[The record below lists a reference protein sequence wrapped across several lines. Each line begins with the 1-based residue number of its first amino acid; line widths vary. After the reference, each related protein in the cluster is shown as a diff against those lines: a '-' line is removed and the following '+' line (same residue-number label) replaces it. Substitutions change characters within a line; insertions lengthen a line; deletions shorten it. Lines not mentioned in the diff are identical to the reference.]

1 VSSIAIL
8 GISSVFVVRGIHFGH
23 GPYLGLRGSTSGTTP
38 SPTFRAKKRK
48 AGAESK
54 EPDPQADP
62 QAAGFWNQK
71 LDFIVRDSMRF
82 TLWDF
87 RILLTFNNALPDDSV
102 FKSSGLE
109 LVLLVNSGGFP
120 LLLPPPTLAAWKF
133 LGYYSIFFVS
143 SGIAL
148 FGSPDCPQTILD

>member
-1 VSSIAIL
+1 MTFPSSPEKKRAA
-8 GISSVFVVRGIHFGH
+8 SK
-23 GPYLGLRGSTSGTTP
+23 

-71 LDFIVRDSMRF
+71 LDFIVQDSTWF
-82 TLWDF
+82 TLQDF
-87 RILLTFNNALPDDSV
+87 RILLTFDNALPDDSA

-120 LLLPPPTLAAWKF
+120 LLLPPPSLAAWKF
-133 LGYYSIFFVS
+133 LGYFFR
-143 SGIAL
+143 L
-148 FGSPDCPQTILD
+148 FRNCPFQIP

>member
-1 VSSIAIL
+1 MAFPLSPEKKRAASK
-8 GISSVFVVRGIHFGH
+8 S
-23 GPYLGLRGSTSGTTP
+23 P

-48 AGAESK
+48 SSVESK

-71 LDFIVRDSMRF
+71 LDFIVRESMRF
-82 TLWDF
+82 TLWAF
-87 RILLTFNNALPDDSV
+87 RILLTFDNALPNDSA

-109 LVLLVNSGGFP
+109 LILVNLGGFP
-120 LLLPPPTLAAWKF
+120 LILPPPSLAAWKF
-133 LGYYSIFFVS
+133 LEYYSIFFVS

-148 FGSPDCPQTILD
+148 FGSPDCPQTTLDKAVAFMKDLQGTFHAITFN